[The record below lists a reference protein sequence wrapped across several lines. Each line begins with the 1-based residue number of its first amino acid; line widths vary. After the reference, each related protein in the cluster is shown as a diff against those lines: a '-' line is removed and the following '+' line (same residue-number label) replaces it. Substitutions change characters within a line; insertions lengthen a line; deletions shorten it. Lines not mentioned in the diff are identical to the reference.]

1 MPCVQ
6 SNPGHQALP
15 KPPAEPAGSSCAF
28 QPTCRAAR
36 GTEAGLG
43 AGAPQR
49 AARAWACQA
58 RLSLQSWG
66 AGGTHSSINRGPGL
80 GPTDPPLLGTAARP
94 EAVRLQG
101 EPSSR
106 DHAWRLERSELV
118 SPASSGPGKGRQDL
132 QGALQPRPQARPRL
146 SRPLLRELW
155 SLRASVL
162 LLTAHAC
169 RKPCESGACA
179 DGAAVLQSRR

>member
-1 MPCVQ
+1 MGAHSAAAWLYCRPSENHRPTTCTKV
-6 SNPGHQALP
+6 
-15 KPPAEPAGSSCAF
+15 AEPAGSSCAF

-132 QGALQPRPQARPRL
+132 QGALQAVGKPPAHLAPHPRAGLAQ
-146 SRPLLRELW
+146 
-155 SLRASVL
+155 
-162 LLTAHAC
+162 H
-169 RKPCESGACA
+169 
-179 DGAAVLQSRR
+179 